1 MFTLSYSQLT
11 TGLFSCTCVIS
22 VDAMVQISFVIVTF
36 CNKSWVREEHI
47 DETALCTRENSDL
60 QIRKSEQG
68 MLGRK
73 LTASLLLDDCH
84 RVTTQLSPEVGLNF
98 HISGSC
104 QGLPWRVRDILTVWV
119 PALCLCFMSHTT

>member
-1 MFTLSYSQLT
+1 
-11 TGLFSCTCVIS
+11 
-22 VDAMVQISFVIVTF
+22 MVQISLVIVTF

-47 DETALCTRENSDL
+47 DETALCTRENTDL
-60 QIRKSEQG
+60 QIQVSLKKSEQG

-73 LTASLLLDDCH
+73 LRASLLLDDCH

-104 QGLPWRVRDILTVWV
+104 
-119 PALCLCFMSHTT
+119 